1 MQTPDTAQRNLRKR
15 VSMLLL
21 LFYDSSC
28 FLFVYDMAQRILFI
42 KDAAGKKK
50 NTPLEET
57 AKEPSARK
65 VKVMQFLGLA
75 SPTGSPFI
83 PSGSISNSA

>member
-1 MQTPDTAQRNLRKR
+1 MI
-15 VSMLLL
+15 L
-21 LFYDSSC
+21 LFFNEPSC
-28 FLFVYDMAQRILFI
+28 FLFVYYMENVILFI
-42 KDAAGKKK
+42 KDAVGTKK
-50 NTPLEET
+50 NTPSEEPEPEPEP

-83 PSGSISNSA
+83 PNGSISNSA

>member
-1 MQTPDTAQRNLRKR
+1 MI
-15 VSMLLL
+15 LL
-21 LFYDSSC
+21 LFNEPSC
-28 FLFVYDMAQRILFI
+28 FLFVYEMANVILFI
-42 KDAAGKKK
+42 KDAAGTKK
-50 NTPLEET
+50 NTPSEEPEPEP

-83 PSGSISNSA
+83 PNGSISNSA

>member
-1 MQTPDTAQRNLRKR
+1 MI
-15 VSMLLL
+15 LL
-21 LFYDSSC
+21 LFNEPSC
-28 FLFVYDMAQRILFI
+28 FLFVYYMENVILFI
-42 KDAAGKKK
+42 KDAAGTKK
-50 NTPLEET
+50 NTPSEEPES

-83 PSGSISNSA
+83 PNGSISNSA